1 MSSRT
6 INDAASPVFPTS
18 THATTIGT
26 SGATVAIS
34 FTSGDIGR
42 YYTFVANSAWTA
54 RADATA
60 SATAGDL
67 PYRAD
72 VEYPIKVTRDRLRVS
87 VRMAATGTLYW
98 ARTSP

>member
-54 RADATA
+54 Q
-60 SATAGDL
+60 
-67 PYRAD
+67 
-72 VEYPIKVTRDRLRVS
+72 I
-87 VRMAATGTLYW
+87 AA
-98 ARTSP
+98 